1 MTPSGRGAQKFYNS
15 DGLQLKKDMTWYKG
29 LGARRI
35 VSGECRAKLSDGCG
49 SREWPGGDFKA
60 WLLIEKD
67 GVNYDKDSKGNPI
80 LPIFKLAA
88 GETTRGG
95 VEVPVF
101 AKSGPVWKAEQP
113 KDAAKK

>member
-15 DGLQLKKDMTWYKG
+15 DGLQL
-29 LGARRI
+29 
-35 VSGECRAKLSDGCG
+35 
-49 SREWPGGDFKA
+49 
-60 WLLIEKD
+60 KD

-101 AKSGPVWKAEQP
+101 AKAGPVWKAEQT
-113 KDAAKK
+113 KEAAKK

>member
-1 MTPSGRGAQKFYNS
+1 VNATLFKRSFQVNAGQSYPMDVVIG
-15 DGLQLKKDMTWYKG
+15 
-29 LGARRI
+29 
-35 VSGECRAKLSDGCG
+35 
-49 SREWPGGDFKA
+49 EWPGGDFKV

-113 KDAAKK
+113 KEAAK